1 MKKVAFTI
9 AFAVTAVQLSVAQ
22 DTYEGAKLMTTDL
35 NGTARYV
42 GMGGA
47 LEALGADITT
57 MGTNPAGIGLFRHST
72 FQTSFSVV
80 SQQDA
85 VKFGET
91 GKTHVSFDQAGFVYS
106 TQTGP
111 QSFVNLGFNYRKSR
125 NFNQIL
131 SAANSLRRGSLNQVG
146 YAKFDKD
153 NVNRGG
159 YNLDWNT
166 DGDLM
171 GFENNGEN
179 AYRANTFTQVDYLYM
194 NAFNAWPKNGDDND
208 IEIGYLDGSTDSD
221 AYIYH
226 NGQRGWI
233 SDFDINL
240 SGNVNDRVYL
250 GLTVGIHDVNYKSTT
265 EYAEKL
271 IFADGTSAGNTL
283 LADELEV
290 TGTGVDIKVGI
301 IFRPI
306 EFSPFRVGLAVSSP
320 TWYDLK
326 TSNSTQFY
334 NNCYQQGIGLWE
346 KGENGETYEFK
357 MYTPW
362 KFDVSLGHT
371 IGRQLALGATYEY
384 SDYSTMDMRVNDGYD
399 YYGNTDSHSDR
410 EMNNQT
416 DRTLKGVHTLKLG
429 AELKPDPVMAVRLGY
444 NYVSP
449 MYEENGV
456 RDMTVNSIGV
466 MYSSTNDYV
475 NWKDTHRITCGLGYK
490 YDGWNFDIA
499 YQYSTT
505 KGTFHPFQPNTSF
518 DFDGATV
525 TNVPQTAEVA
535 NKRHQILATVGY
547 TF

>member
-1 MKKVAFTI
+1 
-9 AFAVTAVQLSVAQ
+9 
-22 DTYEGAKLMTTDL
+22 MTTDL

-47 LEALGADITT
+47 LEALGAEISAI
-57 MGTNPAGIGLFRHST
+57 GTNPAAIGLFRHST
-72 FQTSFSVV
+72 FQTSLSVV

-85 VKFGET
+85 VKFAEV

-106 TQTGP
+106 TRMDR
-111 QSFVNLGFNYRKSR
+111 QSFLNIAFNYHKSR

-146 YAKFDKD
+146 FAKYDKD

-159 YNLDWNT
+159 YNLDWNV

-171 GFENNGEN
+171 GFENNSES
-179 AYRANTFTQVDYLYM
+179 AYRAYTFTQVDYLYM
-194 NAFNAWPKNGDDND
+194 NAFNAWPKAGTDGDV
-208 IEIGYLDGSTDSD
+208 EIGYLDGDS
-221 AYIYH
+221 YLYN

-233 SDFDINL
+233 SDFDVNL

-250 GLTVGIHDVNYKSTT
+250 GLTVGFHDVNYKSTT
-265 EYAEKL
+265 DYTENL
-271 IFADGTSAGNTL
+271 IFADGSRAGNTL
-283 LADELEV
+283 LSDERKV
-290 TGTGVDIKVGI
+290 TGTGIDVKAGI
-301 IFRPI
+301 IIRPV
-306 EFSPFRVGLAVSSP
+306 EFSPFRVGLSVSSP

-326 TSNSTQFY
+326 TSNTTQFY

-371 IGRQLALGATYEY
+371 IGNMLALGATYEY
-384 SDYSTMDMRVNDGYD
+384 SDYSTMDMRINDGYD
-399 YYGNTDSHSDR
+399 YDGNRESHSDR
-410 EMNNQT
+410 VMNNQT
-416 DRTLKGVHTLKLG
+416 EHTLKGVHLLKLG
-429 AELKPDPVMAVRLGY
+429 AELKPDPAMAVRLGY

-456 RDMTVNSIGV
+456 RDMTINSIGV

-490 YDGWNFDIA
+490 YNGWNFDLA

-505 KGTFHPFQPNTSF
+505 NGTFHPFQSNTSF

-525 TNVPQTAEVA
+525 TNVPQTTEVS
-535 NKRHQILATVGY
+535 NKRHQVMMTVGY

>member
-1 MKKVAFTI
+1 MKKIVLTAALAVAV
-9 AFAVTAVQLSVAQ
+9 ALPSAAQ

-47 LEALGADITT
+47 LEALGAEISAI
-57 MGTNPAGIGLFRHST
+57 GTNPAAIGLFRHST
-72 FQTSFSVV
+72 FQTSLSVV

-85 VKFGET
+85 VKFADV

-106 TQTGP
+106 TRMDR
-111 QSFVNLGFNYRKSR
+111 QSFINIAFNYHKSR

-146 YAKFDKD
+146 FAKYDKD

-159 YNLDWNT
+159 YNLDWNV

-171 GFENNGEN
+171 GFENNSPD

-194 NAFNAWPKNGDDND
+194 NAFNAWPKNGSDTD
-208 IEIGYLDGSTDSD
+208 IEIGYLDGDSY
-221 AYIYH
+221 AY
-226 NGQRGWI
+226 NSGQHGWI

-250 GLTVGIHDVNYKSTT
+250 GLTVGVYDVNYKSTT
-265 EYAEKL
+265 DYAENL
-271 IFADGTSAGNTL
+271 VFADGSRAGNTL
-283 LADELEV
+283 LSDEHKV
-290 TGTGVDIKVGI
+290 TGTGIDIKAGV
-301 IFRPI
+301 IFRPL
-306 EFSPFRVGLAVSSP
+306 EYSPFRVGLSVSTP

-326 TSNSTQFY
+326 TSNSTVFY
-334 NNCYQQGIGLWE
+334 NNCYHNGIGLWE
-346 KGENGETYEFK
+346 RGENGETYEFK

-371 IGRQLALGATYEY
+371 IGTQLALGATYEY
-384 SDYSTMDMRVNDGYD
+384 ADYSSMDMRVNDGYD
-399 YYGNTDSHSDR
+399 YNGNRDSHSDR
-410 EMNNQT
+410 AMNTQT
-416 DRTLKGVHTLKLG
+416 DHTLKGVHMLKVG
-429 AELKPDPVMAVRLGY
+429 AELKPDPALAVRAGY

-456 RDMTVNSIGV
+456 RDMTINSIGV

-475 NWKDTHRITCGLGYK
+475 NWKDTHRVTCGLGYK
-490 YDGWNFDIA
+490 YNGWNFDLA
-499 YQYSTT
+499 YQYSMT
-505 KGTFHPFQPNTSF
+505 KGTFNPYQPNTSF
-518 DFDGATV
+518 TFDGATV
-525 TNVPQTAEVA
+525 TNLPQTTEVN
-535 NKRHQILATVGY
+535 NKRHQVLATVGY

>member
-1 MKKVAFTI
+1 MKKIVFTATLAVA
-9 AFAVTAVQLSVAQ
+9 AALPSAAQ

-47 LEALGADITT
+47 LEALGAEISAI
-57 MGTNPAGIGLFRHST
+57 GTNPAAIGLFRHST
-72 FQTSFSVV
+72 FQTSLSVV

-85 VKFGET
+85 VKFAEV

-106 TQTGP
+106 TRMDR
-111 QSFVNLGFNYRKSR
+111 QSFLNIAFNYHKSR

-146 YAKFDKD
+146 FAKYDKD

-159 YNLDWNT
+159 YNLDWNV

-171 GFENNGEN
+171 GFENNSES
-179 AYRANTFTQVDYLYM
+179 AYRAYTFTQVDYLYM
-194 NAFNAWPKNGDDND
+194 NAFNAWPKAGTDGDV
-208 IEIGYLDGSTDSD
+208 EIGYLDGDS
-221 AYIYH
+221 YLYN

-233 SDFDINL
+233 SDFDVNL

-250 GLTVGIHDVNYKSTT
+250 GLTVGFHDVNYKSTT
-265 EYAEKL
+265 DYTENL
-271 IFADGTSAGNTL
+271 IFADGSRAGNTL
-283 LADELEV
+283 LSDERKV
-290 TGTGVDIKVGI
+290 TGTGIDVKAGI
-301 IFRPI
+301 IIRPV
-306 EFSPFRVGLAVSSP
+306 EFSPFRVGLSVSSP

-326 TSNSTQFY
+326 TSNTTQFY
-334 NNCYQQGIGLWE
+334 DNCYQQGIGLWE

-371 IGRQLALGATYEY
+371 IGNMLALGATYEY
-384 SDYSTMDMRVNDGYD
+384 SDYSTMDMRINDGYD
-399 YYGNTDSHSDR
+399 YDGNRESHSDR
-410 EMNNQT
+410 VMNNQT
-416 DRTLKGVHTLKLG
+416 EHTLKGVHLLKLG
-429 AELKPDPVMAVRLGY
+429 AELKPDPAMAVRLGY

-456 RDMTVNSIGV
+456 RDMTINSIGV

-490 YDGWNFDIA
+490 YDGWNFDLA

-505 KGTFHPFQPNTSF
+505 NGTFHPFQPNTSF

-525 TNVPQTAEVA
+525 TNVPQTTEVS
-535 NKRHQILATVGY
+535 NKRHQVMMTVGY

>member
-1 MKKVAFTI
+1 MKKIVFTATLAVA
-9 AFAVTAVQLSVAQ
+9 AALPSAAQ

-47 LEALGADITT
+47 LEALGAEISAI
-57 MGTNPAGIGLFRHST
+57 GTNPAAIGLFRHST
-72 FQTSFSVV
+72 FQTSLSVV

-85 VKFGET
+85 VKFAEV

-106 TQTGP
+106 TRMDR
-111 QSFVNLGFNYRKSR
+111 QSFLNIAFNYHKSR

-146 YAKFDKD
+146 FAKYDKD

-159 YNLDWNT
+159 YNLDWNV

-171 GFENNGEN
+171 GFENNSES
-179 AYRANTFTQVDYLYM
+179 AYRAYTFTQVDYLYM
-194 NAFNAWPKNGDDND
+194 NAFNAWPKAGTDGDV
-208 IEIGYLDGSTDSD
+208 EIGYLDGDS
-221 AYIYH
+221 YLYN

-233 SDFDINL
+233 SDFDVNL

-250 GLTVGIHDVNYKSTT
+250 GLTVGFHDVNYKSTT
-265 EYAEKL
+265 DYTENL
-271 IFADGTSAGNTL
+271 IFADGSRAGNTL
-283 LADELEV
+283 LSDERKV
-290 TGTGVDIKVGI
+290 TGTGIDVKAGI
-301 IFRPI
+301 IIRPV
-306 EFSPFRVGLAVSSP
+306 EFSPFRVGLSVSSP

-326 TSNSTQFY
+326 TSNTTQFY

-346 KGENGETYEFK
+346 KGENDETYEFK

-371 IGRQLALGATYEY
+371 IGNMLALGATYEY
-384 SDYSTMDMRVNDGYD
+384 SDYSTMDMRINDGYD
-399 YYGNTDSHSDR
+399 YDGNRESHSDR
-410 EMNNQT
+410 VMNNQT
-416 DRTLKGVHTLKLG
+416 EHTLKGVHLLKLG
-429 AELKPDPVMAVRLGY
+429 AELKPDPAMAVRLGY

-456 RDMTVNSIGV
+456 RDMTINSIGV

-490 YDGWNFDIA
+490 YDGWNFDLA

-505 KGTFHPFQPNTSF
+505 NGTFHPFQPNTSF

-525 TNVPQTAEVA
+525 TNVPQTTEVS
-535 NKRHQILATVGY
+535 NKRHQVMMTVGY